1 MDLSEKRN
9 YSIVSKIMRI
19 ELTPEN
25 IEDINFNHRA
35 AELTFDTNLKGP
47 AGSDVKVIMPYSAI
61 AEANAAML
69 SIVAR
74 QNSFPAVRVINGRSD
89 A

>member
-1 MDLSEKRN
+1 M
-9 YSIVSKIMRI
+9 SKTMRI

-25 IEDINFNHRA
+25 VEKITFDHRES
-35 AELTFDTNLKGP
+35 ELTFDTNLKGP
-47 AGSDVKVIMPYSAI
+47 AGSDVKVILPWQAI

-74 QNSFPAVRVINGRSD
+74 QNSFPPVRVTDGRPD
-89 A
+89 

>member
-1 MDLSEKRN
+1 MGK
-9 YSIVSKIMRI
+9 VMRI

-25 IEDINFNHRA
+25 IEEIIFDHRRS
-35 AELTFDTNLKGP
+35 ELTFDTNLKGP
-47 AGSDVKVIMPYSAI
+47 AGSDVKVILPYTAI

-74 QNSFPAVRVINGRSD
+74 QSSFPPVRVTDGRSD
-89 A
+89 